1 MPLLAAFLGSWL
13 TRLLAYMTTKWG
25 AEVAIRMAFVAAIAA
40 VYVALL
46 VAFNSFVEPLLSAL
60 FSTGYGTV
68 IGLAFPPIAG
78 TVVTG
83 LAALWVSV
91 VSYRYLRSLGMSL
104 VK

>member
-1 MPLLAAFLGSWL
+1 MPLLAAFLGSWI
-13 TRLLAYMTTKWG
+13 TRLLGYMTAKFG
-25 AEVAIRMAFVAAIAA
+25 AEIAIRMAFVAAIAA

-46 VAFNSFVEPLLSAL
+46 VAFNGYIQPLLSAL

-78 TVVTG
+78 SVVTG
-83 LAALWVSV
+83 LAALWVSLQT
-91 VSYRYLRSLGMSL
+91 YRYLRSLGMSL